1 MAKQPR
7 TLAGR
12 VVAITGGARGIGLAT
27 AAALVGEGATVALG
41 DLDLDVAEQT
51 AAGARPGAAAFGST

>member
-12 VVAITGGARGIGLAT
+12 VVAITGAARGIGRAT
-27 AAALVGEGATVALG
+27 AVALVREGATVAIG
-41 DLDLDVAEQT
+41 DIDLDVAERT
-51 AAGARPGAAAFGST
+51 AGRSARAPQRSRST